1 MNDIKY
7 NVMEDVVPKLT
18 ESEMAHMASGGS
30 KGVSKFFG
38 SLVED
43 TLGEVEWRKLMD
55 EFLEKNVGSFIKKYV
70 DNSSIDPY
78 WFKKHDWHPLT
89 KEKELIWE
97 MPEGVTKKEDIF
109 WDQDLISER
118 FGKPKRTS
126 SGAWRGDPH
135 VSGWGGVQEF
145 LDNYKGEFGD
155 IEWQK
160 NFGKMYEKVPY
171 NEFDAFGDTIEQ
183 MLHKIFGDEMAPTG
197 EKFFTDMT
205 TIMETLR
212 KQLDE
217 VKLWQAAYDTSPPQ
231 YKADQAYM
239 LQHPKEQLNK
249 TLKLI
254 KDAISKKENAPY
266 HPFDDPPGKISMN
279 SRGGL
284 HGYAAGGKVGQ
295 YFIREPVKAV
305 GKFLKDN
312 IPPVF
317 SKVAEIVPKI
327 EGVKGKLS
335 SIFNKDKNVWEVG
348 TIYGDRK
355 IKVKDKWVK
364 NPDLKFDVIDSFKN
378 QASANRF
385 IKKQQKQASQTL
397 GAPKLP
403 EKTEGALYWK
413 SRKAI
418 EDAPFETA
426 PKKNWLDYL
435 ISRNIGYKE
444 LGDTSLLVTKTGVGE
459 DGKPIKIPEGGFL
472 FGDDTGRISK
482 NDFLKE
488 FDEIVP
494 KIKVHLLGNRNF
506 FDGLQHLERTLVPVA
521 RKIKGKAY
529 HDDIEGAKYYLDYPR
544 ADFDVGFEGFLRS
557 VKDIIGFVRSKA
569 KDTPSSKHAESRDI
583 FEAEMV
589 ENAVKKIY
597 ALFKDRYGVD
607 DVVGTGIDQTKHP
620 NLPFEVTKL
629 GNNIAD
635 IFSKRGVQ
643 YKVRGQPQH
652 EGDQVM
658 AGGYNHN
665 EIVFSFEPGKMRKG
679 EKKYTPGHSFNL
691 GKDAEGGFVHARIS
705 DRIDEAGRKILFV
718 EEIQSDMHQSVHHGG
733 QSYAPRK
740 DRITPKNTEL
750 EELVALNKDAKK
762 ALKNINKNLE
772 KAQASETR
780 GRTPEEITMRQ
791 DLIDDLQVSRDSYI
805 KEIEEQDK
813 IIKDLKKDTGG
824 EGGVTEGPFK
834 NSKDY
839 AKFVIK
845 YLLKMARENGYDGV
859 GVANAWI
866 KTRKMSGQ
874 SGSDFQ
880 GHFGFYGNWGLP
892 DPSVPASF
900 KEVILKDAMGEV
912 ARDSKARLSLTA
924 IKEHAEG
931 SRVDKPSQGRT
942 WADVPVLLITKGK
955 AKEPI
960 TEAVEQIDI
969 GQSAY
974 YKGGL
979 VREVFKE
986 VAPPLV

>member
-1 MNDIKY
+1 MNNIKY

-18 ESEMAHMASGGS
+18 ESEMANMANGGYAKGGGIGKILGYLMDPIDESIWVKKMQDLLKEHTDPLKKYLPDWMHTPTALRKHEEGIFDYHPGNINKELLLDEDLGKYYENIPYNEYDAFADMLENMLYSKIEAPHGFVAGEQYITGS
-30 KGVSKFFG
+30 K
-38 SLVED
+38 
-43 TLGEVEWRKLMD
+43 
-55 EFLEKNVGSFIKKYV
+55 
-70 DNSSIDPY
+70 
-78 WFKKHDWHPLT
+78 
-89 KEKELIWE
+89 E
-97 MPEGVTKKEDIF
+97 M
-109 WDQDLISER
+109 
-118 FGKPKRTS
+118 
-126 SGAWRGDPH
+126 
-135 VSGWGGVQEF
+135 
-145 LDNYKGEFGD
+145 DNYKK
-155 IEWQK
+155 IIK
-160 NFGKMYEKVPY
+160 NVRE
-171 NEFDAFGDTIEQ
+171 
-183 MLHKIFGDEMAPTG
+183 
-197 EKFFTDMT
+197 
-205 TIMETLR
+205 
-212 KQLDE
+212 QLDE
-217 VKLWQAAYDTSPPQ
+217 IKRIHMMKETADPKYRGDIDIYHQPQAEKLKKSLELIKSIVGEDE
-231 YKADQAYM
+231 M
-239 LQHPKEQLNK
+239 K
-249 TLKLI
+249 TL
-254 KDAISKKENAPY
+254 
-266 HPFDDPPGKISMN
+266 N

-284 HGYAAGGKVGQ
+284 HGYAGGGKVGQ

-317 SKVAEIVPKI
+317 SKVAEIVPRI

-335 SIFNKDKNVWEVG
+335 SIFNKAKNVWEVG

-364 NPDLKFDVIDSFKN
+364 NPNLKFDVIKTFKD
-378 QASANRF
+378 QGSANKF
-385 IKKQQKQASQTL
+385 VQKQQKQAAQTL
-397 GAPKLP
+397 GATKLP

-418 EDAPFETA
+418 EEAPFEMA
-426 PKKNWLDYL
+426 PKKNWLEYL
-435 ISRNIGYKE
+435 LSRNIGYKE
-444 LGDTSLLVTKTGVGE
+444 LGDTSLLLTKNSVGK

-488 FDEIVP
+488 FDELVP
-494 KIKVHLLGNRNF
+494 KIRVHLLGNRNF
-506 FDGLQHLERTLVPVA
+506 FDGLQYLERTLVPVA

-529 HDDIEGAKYYLDYPR
+529 HEDIEGAKYYLDYPR

-569 KDTPSSKHAESRDI
+569 KDTPGSKQAEARGI

-589 ENAVKKIY
+589 ENAVAKLN
-597 ALFKDRYGVD
+597 ALYKDRYGVD
-607 DVVGTGIDQTKHP
+607 DVIGKGVDQIKHP
-620 NLPFEVTKL
+620 NLPFEVVKL
-629 GNNIAD
+629 GNNLAD

-643 YKVRGQPQH
+643 YNVRGQPQH

-665 EIVFSFEPGKMRKG
+665 ELVFTFEGGKLRQG
-679 EKKYTPGHSFNL
+679 EKKFKPNHEFNL

-705 DRIDEAGRKILFV
+705 DRIDEAGRKILFI
-718 EEIQSDMHQSVHHGG
+718 EEIQSDMHQGVHHGG
-733 QSYAPRK
+733 KSYAPRK
-740 DRITPKNTEL
+740 DRVTPVNKEL
-750 EELVALNKDAKK
+750 EEMVALNKDAKK
-762 ALKNINKNLE
+762 ALKNIQKNLDKE
-772 KAQASETR
+772 QASETR

-791 DLIDDLQVSRDSYI
+791 DLIDDLNVSRDSYM

-813 IIKDLKKDTGG
+813 IIKDLKAARGG
-824 EGGVTEGPFK
+824 EGEVTEGPFK

-845 YLLKMARENGYDGV
+845 YVLKMARENGYDGI

-874 SGSDFQ
+874 SGKDFQ

-900 KEVILKDAMGEV
+900 KEVILKDALGEV
-912 ARDSKARLSLTA
+912 ARDSKAKLSLTA
-924 IKEHAEG
+924 IKEHAESG
-931 SRVDKPSQGRT
+931 RVDKPSQGRT
-942 WADVPVLLITKGK
+942 WGDVPVLLITRGK

-960 TEAVEQIDI
+960 KEAIEQIDK

-979 VREVFKE
+979 VREVFTE
-986 VAPPLV
+986 VAPPLL